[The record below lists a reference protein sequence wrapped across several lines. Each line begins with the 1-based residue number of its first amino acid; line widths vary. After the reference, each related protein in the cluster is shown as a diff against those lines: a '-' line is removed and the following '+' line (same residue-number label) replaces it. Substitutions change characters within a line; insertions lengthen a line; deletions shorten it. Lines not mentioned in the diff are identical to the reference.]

1 MVDIIYRRYM
11 NIIQNITYDL
21 LFDKNDEF
29 EFDLSMALGNI
40 EDCTD
45 LISSIVSNI
54 NKGGV
59 EVMRDFIKVDGE
71 KVYWNVKIKRS

>member
-21 LFDKNDEF
+21 LFDNNDDF
-29 EFDLSMALGNI
+29 EFDLSMSLEDIN
-40 EDCTD
+40 DCTD
-45 LISSIVSNI
+45 LISSIVTNI

-59 EVMRDFIKVDGE
+59 EVIRDFIKVDGK

>member
-1 MVDIIYRRYM
+1 M

-21 LFDKNDEF
+21 LFDNNDDF
-29 EFDLSMALGNI
+29 EFDLSMSLEDIN
-40 EDCTD
+40 DCTD
-45 LISSIVSNI
+45 LISSIVTNI

-59 EVMRDFIKVDGE
+59 EVIRDFIKVDGK